1 MSMWFEQQVSH
12 SHVFIKFEFKA
23 NIFDQ
28 CYCVGVGDMASK
40 STSLIC
46 NKGLK
51 AVITQ
56 FVEKI
61 KQLERI

>member
-12 SHVFIKFEFKA
+12 SHVFIKFKFKV

-28 CYCVGVGDMASK
+28 CCCVGAGDIASK

-46 NKGLK
+46 NKGFK
-51 AVITQ
+51 AVIA
-56 FVEKI
+56 
-61 KQLERI
+61 